1 MTWHIKHKLLSVW
14 RMYRVMYKKKMKLVY
29 SLTKHFLFF
38 SFQISSST
46 GEITSRGNM
55 DYERT
60 PSYVFNVWAR
70 DGGVNPHLAVVQVTI
85 NVIDVNDNAPIF
97 QPNSYT
103 FSVEEQRSPR
113 DVGTVKVGIL
123 VTFALWRQTSMD
135 THCKTYNM
143 LLDACTSQK
152 T

>member
-1 MTWHIKHKLLSVW
+1 
-14 RMYRVMYKKKMKLVY
+14 
-29 SLTKHFLFF
+29 
-38 SFQISSST
+38 
-46 GEITSRGNM
+46 M

-123 VTFALWRQTSMD
+123 VTFAL
-135 THCKTYNM
+135 
-143 LLDACTSQK
+143 
-152 T
+152 